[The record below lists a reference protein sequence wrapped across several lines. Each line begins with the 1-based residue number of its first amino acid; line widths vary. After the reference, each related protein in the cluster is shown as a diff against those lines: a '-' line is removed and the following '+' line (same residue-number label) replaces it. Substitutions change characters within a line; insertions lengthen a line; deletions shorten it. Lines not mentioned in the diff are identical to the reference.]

1 MKDIID
7 YVIAAYMA
15 HLGNENEKRD
25 ELLAFSEISDQSIDT
40 WITFFESIDGI
51 DMGFESIEK
60 ARLLEKELRNKYKIF
75 K

>member
-7 YVIAAYMA
+7 YVIDAYMA

-25 ELLAFSEISDQSIDT
+25 LALSSSNISDQSIDT
-40 WITFFESIDGI
+40 WIAFFESIDGV
-51 DMGFESIEK
+51 DMGFKSIEK
-60 ARLLEKELRNKYKIF
+60 ARLLEKELRNKFKIF

>member
-7 YVIAAYMA
+7 YVIVAYMA

-25 ELLAFSEISDQSIDT
+25 QALSSSTISEQSIDN
-40 WITFFESIDGI
+40 WIAFFELIDGI

-60 ARLLEKELRNKYKIF
+60 ARLLENELRNKFKIF

>member
-1 MKDIID
+1 
-7 YVIAAYMA
+7 MA

-40 WITFFESIDGI
+40 WIAFFESIDGI

>member
-15 HLGNENEKRD
+15 HLGKENEKRD

-40 WITFFESIDGI
+40 WIAFFESIDGI

>member
-7 YVIAAYMA
+7 YVIEAYMA

-25 ELLAFSEISDQSIDT
+25 QALSSSNISEQSIDT
-40 WITFFESIDGI
+40 WIAFFESIDGV
-51 DMGFESIEK
+51 DMGFKSIEK
-60 ARLLEKELRNKYKIF
+60 ARLLEKELRNKFKIF